1 MEARVTAYSQ
11 ADRLREG
18 MEKAAV
24 QHGQEIRAD
33 LPGIRVVASARNW
46 FAARSKGKGE
56 VLFCTMGPIRVREVS
71 NSGDGRPLPT
81 TVTLE
86 GLVVPSSG
94 AYDLLNTL
102 VRSNGDLQLI
112 VDDATRV
119 VPVITERPVMTE
131 GQIDWVGTDMC

>member
-33 LPGIRVVASARNW
+33 LPGIRVLAMARKWFSA
-46 FAARSKGKGE
+46 KDPGKGE
-56 VLFCTMGPIRVREVS
+56 VLFCTMGPIRVREVTS
-71 NSGDGRPLPT
+71 PGDGRPLPT

-112 VDDATRV
+112 VDEATRV
-119 VPVITERPVMTE
+119 VPAVRERQILPE
-131 GQIDWVGTDMC
+131 GEFVW

>member
-1 MEARVTAYSQ
+1 MEARVTAFSQ

-33 LPGIRVVASARNW
+33 LPGIRVIAMARKWFSA
-46 FAARSKGKGE
+46 KDTGKGE
-56 VLFCTMGPIRVREVS
+56 VLFCTMGPIRVREVTS
-71 NSGDGRPLPT
+71 PGDGRPLPT

-119 VPVITERPVMTE
+119 LPAVSKRQIVPE
-131 GQIDWVGTDMC
+131 GEFVW

>member
-1 MEARVTAYSQ
+1 MEAGVTAYSQ

-24 QHGQEIRAD
+24 QHGHEIRAD
-33 LPGIRVVASARNW
+33 LPGIRVLAMARKWFSAKD
-46 FAARSKGKGE
+46 KGKGE
-56 VLFCTMGPIRVREVS
+56 VLFCTMGPIRVREVTS
-71 NSGDGRPLPT
+71 PGDGRPLPT

-86 GLVVPSSG
+86 GLVVPGSG

-112 VDDATRV
+112 VDEATRV
-119 VPVITERPVMTE
+119 VPAVRERQIATE
-131 GQIDWVGTDMC
+131 GEFVW

>member
-1 MEARVTAYSQ
+1 MEARVTASSQ

-24 QHGQEIRAD
+24 QHGQELRAD
-33 LPGIRVVASARNW
+33 LPGIRVVASAPHW
-46 FAARSKGKGE
+46 DTGGDKGKGE
-56 VLFCTMGPIRVREVS
+56 VLFCTMGPIRVREVTS
-71 NSGDGRPLPT
+71 PGDGRPLPT

-86 GLVVPSSG
+86 GLVVPGSG

-119 VPVITERPVMTE
+119 VPVVRER
-131 GQIDWVGTDMC
+131 QIVTDDELVW

>member
-11 ADRLREG
+11 AERLREG

-24 QHGQEIRAD
+24 RHGQEIRAD
-33 LPGIRVVASARNW
+33 LPGVRVIAMARNW
-46 FAARSKGKGE
+46 FTAGDKRKGE
-56 VLFCTMGPIRVREVS
+56 VLFCTMGPIRVREVTS
-71 NSGDGRPLPT
+71 PGDGRPLPT

-119 VPVITERPVMTE
+119 VPAVRERQIVTE
-131 GQIDWVGTDMC
+131 GEFVW

>member
-11 ADRLREG
+11 AERLREG

-24 QHGQEIRAD
+24 RHGQEIRAD
-33 LPGIRVVASARNW
+33 LPGIRVIAMARKW
-46 FAARSKGKGE
+46 FTARDTGKGE
-56 VLFCTMGPIRVREVS
+56 VLFCTMGPIRVREVTS
-71 NSGDGRPLPT
+71 PGDGRPLPT

-86 GLVVPSSG
+86 GLVVSGSG

-119 VPVITERPVMTE
+119 VPAVRERQIVTE
-131 GQIDWVGTDMC
+131 GEFVW

>member
-1 MEARVTAYSQ
+1 MEARVTASSQ

-18 MEKAAV
+18 MEKVAV
-24 QHGQEIRAD
+24 QHGQELRAD
-33 LPGIRVVASARNW
+33 LPGIRVVASSGKECTAGDN
-46 FAARSKGKGE
+46 AKGE
-56 VLFCTMGPIRVREVS
+56 VFFCAIGPIRVREVTS
-71 NSGDGRPLPT
+71 PGDGRSLPS

-86 GLVVPSSG
+86 GLVVPTSG

-119 VPVITERPVMTE
+119 VPSARERQV
-131 GQIDWVGTDMC
+131 VTDEALVW

>member
-11 ADRLREG
+11 AERLREG

-24 QHGQEIRAD
+24 RHGQEIRAD
-33 LPGIRVVASARNW
+33 LPGIRVIAMARKW
-46 FAARSKGKGE
+46 FTARDTGKGE
-56 VLFCTMGPIRVREVS
+56 VLFCTMGPIRVREVTS
-71 NSGDGRPLPT
+71 PGDGRPLPT

-86 GLVVPSSG
+86 GLVVSGSG

-119 VPVITERPVMTE
+119 VPAVRERQIVTE
-131 GQIDWVGTDMC
+131 GELAW

>member
-1 MEARVTAYSQ
+1 MEARVTASSQ
-11 ADRLREG
+11 TDRLREG

-33 LPGIRVVASARNW
+33 LPGIRVVASAP
-46 FAARSKGKGE
+46 KGFTAGDKAKGE
-56 VLFCTMGPIRVREVS
+56 VFFCAMGPIRVREVTS
-71 NSGDGRPLPT
+71 LGDGRPLPT

-119 VPVITERPVMTE
+119 VRVVRERQIVTEEELV
-131 GQIDWVGTDMC
+131 W